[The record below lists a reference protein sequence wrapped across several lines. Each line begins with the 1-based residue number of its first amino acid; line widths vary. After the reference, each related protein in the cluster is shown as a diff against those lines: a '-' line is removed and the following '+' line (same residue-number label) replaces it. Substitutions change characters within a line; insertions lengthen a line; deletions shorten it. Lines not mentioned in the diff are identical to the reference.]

1 MLQDIPV
8 AVDSVLH
15 FDFWEGFHLAVLL
28 HPSATY
34 HLPSRSLFAPYT
46 LMLTSLGS
54 VLMTLP
60 THDAFLGLLGTH
72 PPALWLR
79 SLPSAPDKYTQ
90 WLIEDVHL
98 IVPLSVRFSICTNLV
113 PSRQASSSST
123 RSPYL
128 CSVIIFYFTGQD
140 RNLGTILDLFSPS
153 PYLSEAPDATC
164 FHPYHVL
171 TLVPHY
177 F

>member
-1 MLQDIPV
+1 MLQDIPI

-15 FDFWEGFHLAVLL
+15 SDFWEGFHLAVFL
-28 HPSATY
+28 HPSATC
-34 HLPSRSLFAPYT
+34 HLPSRSLFIPYT

-54 VLMTLP
+54 VLITLP
-60 THDAFLGLLGTH
+60 THDAFLGLFDTH
-72 PPALWLR
+72 PAALWLS

-98 IVPLSVRFSICTNLV
+98 IVPLSVRFSMWTNLV
-113 PSRQASSSST
+113 LSRQAASSST
-123 RSPYL
+123 RSSYL
-128 CSVIIFYFTGQD
+128 CSVIFYFVGQV
-140 RNLGTILDLFSPS
+140 RNPGTILDFFSS
-153 PYLSEAPDATC
+153 FTYLSEAPDASF